1 MRGGVS
7 VKKLLCGLLCLSMV
21 CTVGC
26 SAMLDRDYSFV
37 TEHSAT
43 PASDGDTNT
52 LRVKS
57 YQELV
62 NALIY
67 LINKGSEEGTI
78 RFEEGEE
85 ADVKQMMDEACLE
98 VQEDPLGAYAVDYI
112 KYGVT
117 SIVGSYEAGV
127 SITYR
132 RTREQVAAIVD
143 ATGTSAIRSELS
155 RALATFSDEV
165 VLRISYFEEN
175 EAYIQ
180 ELVRQAYLS
189 NPETALGMPQA
200 QVAMYPKSGQQRI
213 VEVLLTYPQS
223 LQVLESQ
230 RNSMAREAERL
241 VLPLQDLSVERK
253 LSGIVQALSDAG
265 GYVSGGGSTPYDALF
280 NGGADSQGIAL
291 AMALLCRQAGISCVV
306 VDGQWKGQSHCW
318 NVVQTDQG
326 YRHVDLTSTAG
337 VSYQVDTA
345 MAQLGYTWDSE
356 LVPKCTV
363 EG

>member
-1 MRGGVS
+1 M
-7 VKKLLCGLLCLSMV
+7 KKLLCGLLCLSMV

-165 VLRISYFEEN
+165 VLRISYFEED

-180 ELVRQAYLS
+180 QLVRQAYLS
-189 NPETALGMPQA
+189 NPATALDFPDA
-200 QVAMYPKSGQQRI
+200 QVAMYPESGQQRI
-213 VEVLLTYPQS
+213 VEVTLTYHQS
-223 LQVLESQ
+223 LQTLESW
-230 RNSMAREAERL
+230 RNSLSREAERICQ
-241 VLPLQDLSVERK
+241 PLTELTIKEK
-253 LSGIVQALSDAG
+253 LDGITGTLQSMGAYSAQ
-265 GYVSGGGSTPYDALF
+265 GGSTAYDALL
-280 NGGADSQGIAL
+280 GGGGDSQGVAL
-291 AMALLCRQAGISCVV
+291 AFSLLCRQVGITCSV
-306 VDGQWKGQSHCW
+306 VDGQKNGQSHFW
-318 NVVQTDQG
+318 NVVQTASG
-326 YRHVDLTSTAG
+326 YRHVDLSRTGNVAYNVDQTMTQQG
-337 VSYQVDTA
+337 YVWDTQQVPA
-345 MAQLGYTWDSE
+345 
-356 LVPKCTV
+356 CN
-363 EG
+363 

>member
-1 MRGGVS
+1 M
-7 VKKLLCGLLCLSMV
+7 KKLLCGLLCLSMV
-21 CTVGC
+21 CTAGC

-43 PASDGDTNT
+43 PVSDGDTNT

-189 NPETALGMPQA
+189 NPETALSMPQA